1 MGKRG
6 VREGKTVGKGKGED
20 EKKKVPAR
28 VPFVWQISAIEP
40 KMAVLPDRSGPV
52 SHKILMG

>member
-1 MGKRG
+1 MVATTYRFE
-6 VREGKTVGKGKGED
+6 RLLADLEED

-40 KMAVLPDRSGPV
+40 KMAVFPDRSGPV